1 MMIAGKFT
9 KYTPTNEKLLEDAK
23 FIKNNTGMDVVF
35 LQTEQGDDW
44 YEIQSMFSPDTIK
57 IVYDENKVIT
67 SYSRDVSS
75 LNPIDSFIAE
85 VSEDDFPEDID
96 ILGGW
101 GFDGEKVVKI
111 NPDPLEE
118 NNRIK
123 NQLISEA
130 TAVIAPL
137 QDAADLSIAT
147 TEETESLYEWKKYRV
162 LLSRVDPKKPN
173 WPPKPT
179 Q

>member
-9 KYTPTNEKLLEDAK
+9 KYTPTNEKFLEDAE
-23 FIKNNTGMDVVF
+23 FIKNNTGMDIVF

-57 IVYDENKVIT
+57 IVYGENKVIT

-75 LNPIDSFIAE
+75 LNPINSFIAE
-85 VSEDDFPEDID
+85 VSEGDFPENID

-137 QDAADLSIAT
+137 QDAVDLSIAT
-147 TEETESLYEWKKYRV
+147 TEETESLYEWK
-162 LLSRVDPKKPN
+162 N
-173 WPPKPT
+173 T
-179 Q
+179 EFF

>member
-1 MMIAGKFT
+1 MIAGKFT
-9 KYTPTNEKLLEDAK
+9 KYTPTNEKLLEDAE
-23 FIKNNTGMDVVF
+23 FIKNNTGMDIVF

-57 IVYDENKVIT
+57 IVYGENKIIT
-67 SYSRDVSS
+67 SYSRDVTS

-85 VSEDDFPEDID
+85 VSEDDFPENID

-101 GFDGEKVVKI
+101 EFDGEKVVKI

-123 NQLISEA
+123 NQLTSEA

-137 QDAADLSIAT
+137 QDAVDLSIAT
-147 TEETESLYEWKKYRV
+147 TEETKSLYEWKKYRV
-162 LLSRVDPKKPN
+162 LLNRVDLNKPS
-173 WPPKPT
+173 WPLKPT